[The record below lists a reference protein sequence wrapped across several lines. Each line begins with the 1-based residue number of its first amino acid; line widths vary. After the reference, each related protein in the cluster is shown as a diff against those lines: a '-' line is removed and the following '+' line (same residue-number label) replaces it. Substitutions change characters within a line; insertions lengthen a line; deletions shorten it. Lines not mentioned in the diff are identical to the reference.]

1 MGMLT
6 GNSIVEKAK
15 SFAKVLALSQEFQ
28 KFYSAEEKLK
38 RDQEA
43 RFLLEQFQKK
53 QQEFQEAWISGRGV
67 KGDAIAEIQS
77 LQEKLQANPT
87 IMAWAQAQQEA
98 INLIQEANQII
109 SYAAGFD
116 FGRNSSSRGPC

>member
-6 GNSIVEKAK
+6 DNSIVEKAK
-15 SFAKVLALSQEFQ
+15 SFAKLLASSQEFQ

-38 RDQEA
+38 RNQEA
-43 RFLLEQFQKK
+43 QSLLEQFKKK
-53 QQEFQEAWISGRGV
+53 QREFQEERMGGRGV
-67 KGDAIAEIQS
+67 RGDAVSEIQA
-77 LQEKLQANPT
+77 LQDRIQSDPT
-87 IMAWAQAQQEA
+87 IMAWAQAQQDA
-98 INLIQEANQII
+98 ISLVQEANQVI